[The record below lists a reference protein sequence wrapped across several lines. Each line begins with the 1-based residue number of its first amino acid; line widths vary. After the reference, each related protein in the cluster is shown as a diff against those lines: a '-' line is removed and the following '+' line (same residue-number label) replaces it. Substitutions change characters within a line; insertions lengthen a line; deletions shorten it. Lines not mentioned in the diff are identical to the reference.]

1 MSAANAGTLYV
12 VATPIGNLEDI
23 TSRALRVLREAD
35 VVAAEDTR
43 HTRRLLQHFGI
54 GTRVVSYH
62 DHSGP
67 GRLASLLECMA
78 NGQTVALVSDAG
90 SPAISDPGYPL
101 LRDAVAQ
108 GTRVVSVPGPS
119 AVIAALTVAA
129 LPTDRFAFLGFAPR
143 KSGARRSLFA
153 EYAERPETLVVYE
166 SPHRVLSL
174 LEDAHAALGD
184 RHAAV
189 CRELTKLHEEA
200 RRGLLT
206 ELIAGQKRTPARGE
220 IVVVIAG
227 ATREERREARRAER
241 RSERDGERDSERGR
255 DDADTA

>member
-1 MSAANAGTLYV
+1 MSAQASGTLFV

-23 TSRALRVLREAD
+23 SARALRVLRDAS
-35 VVAAEDTR
+35 VIAAEDTR

-54 GTRVVSYH
+54 DTQVVSYH

-67 GRLASLLECMA
+67 GRLASLLERLA
-78 NGQTVALVSDAG
+78 DGQTVALVSDAG

-108 GTRVVSVPGPS
+108 GSTVVPVPGAS
-119 AVIAALTVAA
+119 AVIAALTIAA

-143 KSGARRSLFA
+143 KSGARRALFA

-166 SPHRVLSL
+166 SPHRVQAL
-174 LEDAHAALGD
+174 LEDALAALGD
-184 RHAAV
+184 RRAAV
-189 CRELTKLHEEA
+189 CRELTKVHEEA
-200 RRGLLT
+200 RRGVLS
-206 ELIAGQKRTPARGE
+206 ELIAAQERTAARGE
-220 IVVVIAG
+220 IAVVIAG

-241 RSERDGERDSERGR
+241 RDERRRH
-255 DDADTA
+255 DADTA